1 MCHEHNFHPVNRCF
15 HKFRAGQGRGGEGR
29 AGQGRAGQGRT
40 GQGRARQGRAGEGRG
55 GQVVD
60 TPFANNH
67 EPAEYDGR
75 SA

>member
-29 AGQGRAGQGRT
+29 AGQGGTGQDRAGQGK
-40 GQGRARQGRAGEGRG
+40 AREGRG

>member
-1 MCHEHNFHPVNRCF
+1 M
-15 HKFRAGQGRGGEGR
+15 GR
-29 AGQGRAGQGRT
+29 AGQGRAGQGGT
-40 GQGRARQGRAGEGRG
+40 GQDRAGQGKAREGRG